1 MTEAQI
7 KNRIR
12 NAENRLKKL
21 ENELSNNSI
30 NHILHLVLSIFTGGL
45 WLVVWLFIGLFHSS
59 DNGIINKITKVE
71 NEIDD
76 LYTYQ
81 KEIK

>member
-7 KNRIR
+7 KNKIK
-12 NAENRLKKL
+12 NAENRLRKL
-21 ENELSNNSI
+21 ENELGNNSI
-30 NHILHLVLSIFTGGL
+30 NHVLHLILSIFTGGL
-45 WLVVWLFIGLFHSS
+45 WLIVWLFIGLFHSS

-76 LYTYQ
+76 LYTTETEG
-81 KEIK
+81 K